1 MTCPLLLLSTHFCAR
16 ECLLLFRDSRLKT
29 TKALS
34 MLSSSLAKKLSMV
47 TGMNEAQLK
56 RPTVSIQPLAHSQVH
71 SLKQTCCIFTLK
83 WKKSRSMHTKFT
95 DMKRSIWRRTRTSQ
109 AGQLVPVALA
119 SNAPHAKK
127 YANAHAQSGAAHA
140 IGLVATYRAFAKRV
154 NAAKGSQL
162 KKPKILTSL

>member
-1 MTCPLLLLSTHFCAR
+1 MGEVVYSCAPNMEIRPTHLLGTGSIFI
-16 ECLLLFRDSRLKT
+16 LKT

-95 DMKRSIWRRTRTSQ
+95 DMKSSIWRRTSTSQ
-109 AGQLVPVALA
+109 AGQLLPVAHA
-119 SNAPHAKK
+119 RSPHAKI
-127 YANAHAQSGAAHA
+127 YANANVGSGAAHA
-140 IGLVATYRAFAKRV
+140 CGLVATSRACA
-154 NAAKGSQL
+154 
-162 KKPKILTSL
+162 